1 MSALRGTKKG
11 ISTDEYTARGRG
23 KAREEKKRNA
33 DGIGKKKRQDPV
45 VYRCIRIGTRLRA
58 TSCMMLAVGGGGGSD
73 VGGSGRIDRV
83 WAATN
88 PRTFSLSLFLSVCFV
103 DPSLL
108 FSAFVLVS
116 SLFYVFGAFLSLS
129 FSFLSPFVYLLFV
142 SCSLYLSRDF
152 SPSEALA
159 LVRSSCILSLFVSL
173 FPFSAVSFLSRSLP
187 PPRFHRHFAPP
198 PLFSV
203 SRYSPEYRAGLAA
216 PSPPTGALLDPYS
229 YSGSLNF

>member
-1 MSALRGTKKG
+1 MVVVVV
-11 ISTDEYTARGRG
+11 STE
-23 KAREEKKRNA
+23 
-33 DGIGKKKRQDPV
+33 
-45 VYRCIRIGTRLRA
+45 
-58 TSCMMLAVGGGGGSD
+58 
-73 VGGSGRIDRV
+73 SGPLP
-83 WAATN
+83 TLEL
-88 PRTFSLSLFLSVCFV
+88 SLSLSLCVCFV

-129 FSFLSPFVYLLFV
+129 FSLLSPFVYLLFV
-142 SCSLYLSRDF
+142 SCFLYLSRFF
-152 SPSEALA
+152 SPRALA

-187 PPRFHRHFAPP
+187 FSFPP
-198 PLFSV
+198 PSPSFSSSLCSSAALFSV